1 MAKKEKIPDGDRI
14 KVTHEPHEERRHNNV
29 SGEAARLRGLA
40 KQQKADMTE

>member
-1 MAKKEKIPDGDRI
+1 MAKKEKETGDRI